1 MSSSINWLARTT
13 LGLES
18 RDNSGSFRCY
28 RVSKLAQIDLGNV
41 RSRGYS
47 FQEEILYWCKR
58 VGCRIGE
65 TPILFENR
73 RTGASKINAREAVTA
88 VWIMVR
94 LGMSRVNG
102 SAKADVEAAKRPP
115 T

>member
-1 MSSSINWLARTT
+1 M
-13 LGLES
+13 
-18 RDNSGSFRCY
+18 
-28 RVSKLAQIDLGNV
+28 SKLAQIDLAKV

-73 RTGASKINAREAVTA
+73 RTGASKINTREAVTA

-94 LGMSRVNG
+94 LGMSRGKV
-102 SAKADVEAAKRPP
+102 SSRSDVEKANGPLP
-115 T
+115 